1 MRFKLRHVTSYAY
14 ADQVDLASHML
25 HLAPRPLPWQ
35 SVRGVRILCDP
46 APARISHAIDHFGNP
61 VNWLFIDQPHS
72 QLRVT
77 AESEIEVAFP
87 PAPMPQQTPPWEMVV
102 AQAQAGG
109 PAAWA
114 ASEFIF
120 AGPMVPSD
128 QGAGPY
134 VAESF
139 PPGRPILECLIEVNA
154 RIKKDFAFRPLSSTI
169 TTSVARVLAQRAGVC
184 QDFAHLMI
192 AGLRSLGLPAR
203 YTSGY
208 IRTYSA
214 PGRPRRVGADVSHAW
229 VGAWLGETHG
239 WVDLDPTNNLIVR
252 EEHVVLGWGRE
263 FGDVSPL
270 RGIILGG
277 GDHSLSVSVD
287 LEPLGD

>member
-1 MRFKLRHVTSYAY
+1 
-14 ADQVDLASHML
+14 
-25 HLAPRPLPWQ
+25 
-35 SVRGVRILCDP
+35 
-46 APARISHAIDHFGNP
+46 
-61 VNWLFIDQPHS
+61 
-72 QLRVT
+72 
-77 AESEIEVAFP
+77 
-87 PAPMPQQTPPWEMVV
+87 
-102 AQAQAGG
+102 
-109 PAAWA
+109 
-114 ASEFIF
+114 
-120 AGPMVPSD
+120 
-128 QGAGPY
+128 
-134 VAESF
+134 
-139 PPGRPILECLIEVNA
+139 
-154 RIKKDFAFRPLSSTI
+154 
-169 TTSVARVLAQRAGVC
+169 VLAQRAGVC

-208 IRTYSA
+208 IRTYPA

>member
-1 MRFKLRHVTSYAY
+1 MRFKLRHITAYAY
-14 ADQVDLASHML
+14 AEQVDLASHML

-46 APARISHAIDHFGNP
+46 APARISQAIDHFGNP
-61 VNWLFIDQPHS
+61 VNWLFIDQPHDH
-72 QLRVT
+72 LRVT
-77 AESEIEVAFP
+77 AESEVEVAFP
-87 PAPMPQQTPPWEMVV
+87 PAPAPAQTPPWEDVV
-102 AQAQAGG
+102 AQARAAGPQA
-109 PAAWA
+109 WE
-114 ASEFIF
+114 ASEFTF
-120 AGPMVPSD
+120 AGPMVATD

-139 PPGRPILECLIEVNA
+139 PPGRPILDGLIEVNA
-154 RIKKDFAFRPLSSTI
+154 RIKRDFAFRPLSTTI
-169 TTSVARVLAQRAGVC
+169 TTSVARVLAQKAGVC

-208 IRTYSA
+208 IRTYPA

-229 VGAWLGETHG
+229 VGAWLGEAHG
-239 WVDLDPTNNLIVR
+239 WVDLDPTNNLVVR

-277 GDHSLSVSVD
+277 GDHDLSVSVD

>member
-1 MRFKLRHVTSYAY
+1 MRFKLRHITSYAY

-25 HLAPRPLPWQ
+25 HLSPRPLPWQ
-35 SVRGVRILCDP
+35 SVEGVRILCDP
-46 APARISHAIDHFGNP
+46 APARVSQAIDHFGNS

-72 QLRVT
+72 RLRVT
-77 AESEIEVAFP
+77 AESEVEVAFP
-87 PAPMPQQTPPWEMVV
+87 PAPAPEDTPPWEVVV
-102 AQAQAGG
+102 AQAQAAG
-109 PAAWA
+109 PRAWEV
-114 ASEFIF
+114 SEFVF
-120 AGPMVPSD
+120 AGPMVPTD

-139 PPGRPILECLIEVNA
+139 PPGRPILAALIEVNA
-154 RIKKDFAFRPLSSTI
+154 RIKKDFAFRPLSTTI
-169 TTSVARVLAQRAGVC
+169 TTSVARVLAQKAGVC

-208 IRTYSA
+208 IRTYPA

-229 VGAWLGETHG
+229 VGAWLGEEHG

>member
-35 SVRGVRILCDP
+35 SVRGVRILCEP
-46 APARISHAIDHFGNP
+46 GPARISHATDHFGNP
-61 VNWLFIDQPHS
+61 GNGLFIDQPHS

-87 PAPMPQQTPPWEMVV
+87 PAPAPAETPAWEAVV
-102 AQAQAGG
+102 AQAQAAG

-114 ASEFIF
+114 ASEFVF

-139 PPGRPILECLIEVNA
+139 PPGRPILDCLIEVNA
-154 RIKKDFAFRPLSSTI
+154 RIKRDFAFRPLS
-169 TTSVARVLAQRAGVC
+169 TTVTPPVARVLAQRAGVC

-208 IRTYSA
+208 IRTYPA
-214 PGRPRRVGADVSHAW
+214 PGRPRRVGADVSHSW
-229 VGAWLGETHG
+229 VGAGLRETHG

-252 EEHVVLGWGRE
+252 GEHVVLGDERE
-263 FGDVSPL
+263 FGDVKPL

-277 GDHSLSVSVD
+277 
-287 LEPLGD
+287 